1 MAVVNG
7 GDSILGSFGLKTRYQ
22 VSFRDALVIH
32 AAQSAGTQVLYSED
46 LSDGQLY
53 GPVRVINPFMN
64 HVVECVG
71 CIDEQRQPEH
81 RTRNAGWKGSA

>member
-7 GDSILGSFGLKTRYQ
+7 GDSILGALELKTRYQ
-22 VSFRDALVIH
+22 VSFCDALVVH

-53 GPVRVINPFMN
+53 GPVRVINPFIN
-64 HVVECVG
+64 DV
-71 CIDEQRQPEH
+71 R
-81 RTRNAGWKGSA
+81 SL